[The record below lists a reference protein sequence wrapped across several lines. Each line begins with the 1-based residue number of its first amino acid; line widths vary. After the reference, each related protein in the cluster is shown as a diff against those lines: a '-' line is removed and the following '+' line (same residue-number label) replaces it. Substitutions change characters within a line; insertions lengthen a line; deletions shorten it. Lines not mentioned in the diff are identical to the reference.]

1 MTSPARYRALRWF
14 ADHEA
19 DPLSVL
25 SRKRPSVRMRNLME
39 REHQLVRIALGQ
51 FNHHRWLLTGMGEQ
65 VLADKKGGQGNGRR
79 QRETAQDAHY
89 RRGPGNCPDCAD
101 DVGAHGS
108 AEAVSEA

>member
-25 SRKRPSVRMRNLME
+25 LRRRPSVRMRNLME
-39 REHQLVRIALGQ
+39 REHQLVRIALGE

-65 VLADKKGGQGNGRR
+65 VLAEKMRGQGNGRR
-79 QRETAQDAHY
+79 QRKKRTSQDAQPQ
-89 RRGPGNCPDCAD
+89 RGPDDCAD
-101 DVGAHGS
+101 C
-108 AEAVSEA
+108 AVDAAADGQAQAV

>member
-1 MTSPARYRALRWF
+1 MTTPARYRALRWF

-25 SRKRPSVRMRNLME
+25 LRRRPSVRMRNLME

-65 VLADKKGGQGNGRR
+65 VLAAKQRGRNDERRRRTENEGRR
-79 QRETAQDAHY
+79 PE
-89 RRGPGNCPDCAD
+89 GP
-101 DVGAHGS
+101 
-108 AEAVSEA
+108 